1 MEDVLT
7 IDEVV
12 RRTGLTS
19 RALRFYEARGL
30 ISPLRTAA
38 GRRLFGAGE
47 LERVHRIIALKR
59 AGLSLGHIKRLFDR
73 KPVDL
78 AALLGAQRERLT
90 EQAREIAEATALI
103 DTALSRIGRGE
114 PLDAATLCSLIRDGD
129 KVMSNDETAWKG
141 VYERYHSSEQQAEWA
156 AAMNRLDES
165 DQFDHTQ
172 YQQQWSDLG
181 SRIAA
186 ALPLDPASG
195 AALGF
200 VREWFALLEPFSR
213 VATPAMWQGNVAMFE
228 DMNSWEGQADP
239 GFSADVWSFIHAATT
254 CALSAG
260 YDIGP
265 LPVWFGQSPKGDK
278 A

>member
-38 GRRLFGAGE
+38 GRRLFGPGE
-47 LERVHRIIALKR
+47 LERVHRIVALKR
-59 AGLSLGHIKRLFDR
+59 AGLSLGDIKRLFDS

-78 AALLGAQRERLT
+78 AGLLSAQRERLVQ
-90 EQAREIAEATALI
+90 QAVEIATATVLI
-103 DTALSRIGRGE
+103 DTALSRISRGE
-114 PLDAATLCSLIRDGD
+114 ALDAATLCSLIRDGD
-129 KVMSNDETAWKG
+129 KVMGKDEAAWRG
-141 VYERYHSSEQQAEWA
+141 VYERYHSPEQQAEWA
-156 AAMNRLDES
+156 AAMSRVDES
-165 DQFDHTQ
+165 GQFEHAHS
-172 YQQQWSDLG
+172 QQQWADLG

-186 ALPLDPASG
+186 ALPIDPASDT
-195 AALGF
+195 ALGF
-200 VREWFALLEPFSR
+200 VREWFALLAPFSR
-213 VATPAMWQGNVAMFE
+213 VATPAMWQGNIAMFE
-228 DMNSWEGQADP
+228 DMKSWEGQVDP
-239 GFSADVWSFIHAATT
+239 GFSAEVWGFIHAATT

-260 YDIGP
+260 HDIGP
-265 LPVWFGQSPKGDK
+265 LPAWFGQSPKGNK